1 MLPPVSFPAACAAIY
16 GASCGCLFPPA
27 QHIGFKFKAWI
38 NSDVWQRERQ
48 SERKREGHNL
58 VTLLAAITHWFVW
71 LDSHTHSRPGL
82 LPIFSWFTASLRPV
96 LRTVST
102 VHSFYTQSSSSI
114 SRFRSTFYNCKMATD
129 SYEVSEVF
137 PSSRGLPFQPLPLP
151 CFLPQNTSVCS
162 RISRFN
168 AQVEQH
174 QQWQRINP
182 FSHLSVRDMPRP
194 NYAKEQYGTAPTGS
208 QSSERALKAQ
218 VQTLQEMLQLCE
230 LIHQEGHRIDWE
242 DTLHR
247 SIKFGTL
254 FEVNSQREPYC
265 LSFPSSFRLFSFPP
279 SPSCTS
285 TSRTSCWAHCF
296 ALGATSTSTSRGR
309 HSSRGVT
316 TMRLCDCCNLLTSCA
331 SRFSTR
337 LRN

>member
-27 QHIGFKFKAWI
+27 QHIGIKFKAWI
-38 NSDVWQRERQ
+38 NCDVRQRERQ
-48 SERKREGHNL
+48 SVRKRERHNL

-71 LDSHTHSRPGL
+71 LDSHTHSRPGS
-82 LPIFSWFTASLRPV
+82 LPIFSWFIASLRTV

-102 VHSFYTQSSSSI
+102 VQSFYTQASGSI
-114 SRFRSTFYNCKMATD
+114 SRFRSTFCNCKMATN
-129 SYEVSEVF
+129 SNEVSKVF
-137 PSSRGLPFQPLPLP
+137 PSPQSLPFQPRPLP
-151 CFLPQNTSVCS
+151 CFLPQDTSVCS

-194 NYAKEQYGTAPTGS
+194 SYTKEQYGTAPTGS

-247 SIKFGTL
+247 TIKFGTL
-254 FEVNSQREPYC
+254 FEVNRGGDLTFYP
-265 LSFPSSFRLFSFPP
+265 FPHPSAIPP

-285 TSRTSCWAHCF
+285 TSRTSCWAHWF
-296 ALGATSTSTSRGR
+296 ALVATSTSTSRGR
-309 HSSRGVT
+309 HSSRGAT
-316 TMRLCDCCNLLTSCA
+316 TMSLCDWCNLTRSCA
-331 SRFSTR
+331 SRFWTR